1 MLDALEVY
9 EPSLVNEDRTQAT
22 TSGQPRRRLAPAS
35 EGKAAPCCPETV
47 PSPKPNGPALSKCA
61 WRPAS
66 SVVVPREKHR
76 ATAPEWVPV
85 AARPRRH
92 RTGRRAWTPCIQVLV
107 LLHRTKYHRHV
118 SHQRHILPVKY
129 NRCRWSST
137 QSPPKKGSRRV
148 LPKLGRCLAIAAR
161 CCRSLD
167 PAVVEPLLSWPP
179 EGGLAPRPTEVGTP
193 PCDCF
198 DSMHSGTLL

>member
-118 SHQRHILPVKY
+118 SHQRHIARQY
-129 NRCRWSST
+129 NRM
-137 QSPPKKGSRRV
+137 
-148 LPKLGRCLAIAAR
+148 
-161 CCRSLD
+161 SLVFD
-167 PAVVEPLLSWPP
+167 SKPSE
-179 EGGLAPRPTEVGTP
+179 EGIAPRPTEVGTLP
-193 PCDCF
+193 RDRGSLLPLFGSRRSGTSIELAPRRGPRTASYRSWDAAVRLLQ
-198 DSMHSGTLL
+198 MHPGTLL